1 MDCAST
7 LFKVRH
13 KVDVNYSLSVFPGSR
28 PDLIPFKTLLLP
40 NMKLKLILNCSF
52 RSNWAG
58 VNAFFFKSFLGY
70 GQPEAFPSEIHFKQ
84 TLFMNMT
91 YTIEMS
97 PFKSD

>member
-52 RSNWAG
+52 KSNWAG
-58 VNAFFFKSFLGY
+58 VNAFFLKAFLVMVN
-70 GQPEAFPSEIHFKQ
+70 PKPFPARFTSNK
-84 TLFMNMT
+84 L
-91 YTIEMS
+91 YL
-97 PFKSD
+97 